1 MADADIPGKG
11 EATSEGLQKSGRTFG
26 KGMLMVLPLWGLEK
40 PLDDGETEPKER
52 SPSDALF
59 FSGRGGCPGRL
70 TFWFCRPG
78 LWWLLAPGDT
88 VRKLW
93 GRKPLSAAPVVSRGV
108 PGAGDVPWELT
119 SKVPASSPG
128 GRTLVAVVTVL
139 KPKKVWLPAG
149 GKAP

>member
-1 MADADIPGKG
+1 M
-11 EATSEGLQKSGRTFG
+11 ATSEGLQKSGRTFG

-40 PLDDGETEPKER
+40 PLDEGETEPKER
-52 SPSDALF
+52 SPSEVLF

-70 TFWFCRPG
+70 MPWFCRPG

-93 GRKPLSAAPVVSRGV
+93 DRKPLSAAPVVVRGV
-108 PGAGDVPWELT
+108 PGTGDGPWELT
-119 SKVPASSPG
+119 SKVPASSLG
-128 GRTLVAVVTVL
+128 GRPLVTVVTVL

-149 GKAP
+149 GIAS